1 LLYIPGRIVHHASA
15 TYRGDGKTD
24 AKDAAIIADQA
35 RMRRDLQPVR
45 GGDQIS
51 VDLRIMSARRTD
63 LICDRSV
70 RSTASARH
78 CWNTSRH
85 WSGRSTIPR
94 TKPRSPSHRP
104 TRPLTRCAGS
114 ASPGS
119 GPGWRPGAAATA
131 PASPKKRSMLPT
143 ANTPPCRPNGSAPS
157 WSQSS
162 QPRST
167 CRTPG
172 GVTDCLVFCQPS
184 PPVHRSRWPEHFFIR
199 LLTQRGPTFTGC
211 LGGVRAR
218 RWQASCL
225 ATTTW
230 SRRY

>member
-1 LLYIPGRIVHHASA
+1 VHHASA

-24 AKDAAIIADQA
+24 TKDAAIIADQA

-63 LICDRSV
+63 LTCDRSV

-94 TKPRSPSHRP
+94 TKPRSPSQRP
-104 TRPLTRCAGS
+104 TRRLTRCAGS

-131 PASPKKRSMLPT
+131 PASPKAIDAANGQHTTLPT
-143 ANTPPCRPNGSAPS
+143 QRLGSVM
-157 WSQSS
+157 
-162 QPRST
+162 
-167 CRTPG
+167 
-172 GVTDCLVFCQPS
+172 VTKLAA
-184 PPVHRSRWPEHFFIR
+184 PEHLPHARWGNR
-199 LLTQRGPTFTGC
+199 LPSFLP
-211 LGGVRAR
+211 A
-218 RWQASCL
+218 
-225 ATTTW
+225 
-230 SRRY
+230 

>member
-1 LLYIPGRIVHHASA
+1 
-15 TYRGDGKTD
+15 
-24 AKDAAIIADQA
+24 
-35 RMRRDLQPVR
+35 MCRDLQPVR

-63 LICDRSV
+63 LTCDRSV

-94 TKPRSPSHRP
+94 TKPRSPSHAYQTPDALR
-104 TRPLTRCAGS
+104 RLGLTRLRSWLETRGCRNSAGI
-114 ASPGS
+114 AE
-119 GPGWRPGAAATA
+119 
-131 PASPKKRSMLPT
+131 KRSMLPT

-172 GVTDCLVFCQPS
+172 GVTDCLVFCRPS
-184 PPVHRSRWPEHFFIR
+184 PPVRGSRWSQDFFIR

-211 LGGVRAR
+211 LAGVRAR

-230 SRRY
+230 SRRYS